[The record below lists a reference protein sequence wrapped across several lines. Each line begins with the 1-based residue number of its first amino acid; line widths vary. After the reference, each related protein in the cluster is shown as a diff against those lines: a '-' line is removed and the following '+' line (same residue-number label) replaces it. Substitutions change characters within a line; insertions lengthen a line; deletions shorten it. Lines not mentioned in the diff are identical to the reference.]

1 MSPMAS
7 CALTKVT
14 SGKNEVVGLY
24 RLDPLDEGLYDSR
37 IRDLPLNVDH
47 PRFAPMQG
55 TWIELSEDEESTD
68 GPLWMKV
75 GLSFRYG
82 QALAG
87 VASTSGMGELVP
99 AYQIRAMLDGLLGIG
114 GL

>member
-1 MSPMAS
+1 MPPMA
-7 CALTKVT
+7 CGVLTEVVP
-14 SGKNEVVGLY
+14 GKHGVVGLY
-24 RLDPLDEGLYDSR
+24 RLDPVDEGIYDSR

-47 PRFAPMQG
+47 PRFAPMPG
-55 TWIELSEDEESTD
+55 TWIELSDGDDGED

-75 GLSFRYG
+75 GLSSRYG

-87 VASTSGMGELVP
+87 VALNSGMSELVP
-99 AYQIRAMLDGLLGIG
+99 AYQIRAMLDGLLGVG